1 MAPSREELHPVTTGL
16 AGRVDRPS
24 TPSGEPMPDLVVA
37 DHDWCAG
44 TAVLDRGFS

>member
-1 MAPSREELHPVTTGL
+1 MAPSREELHPVISGL
-16 AGRVDRPS
+16 VDRPS
-24 TPSGEPMPDLVVA
+24 TPSDEPMPDLVVA